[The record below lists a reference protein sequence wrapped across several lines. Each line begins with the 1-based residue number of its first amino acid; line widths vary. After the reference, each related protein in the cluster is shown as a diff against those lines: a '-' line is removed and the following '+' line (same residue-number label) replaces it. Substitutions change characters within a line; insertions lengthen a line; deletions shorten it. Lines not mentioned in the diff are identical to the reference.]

1 MPHMTPRPAPDPRQP
16 LAPDCT
22 DTWQIFKIMAEF
34 VDGFETMAPVPR
46 AVTVFGSARTA
57 PDHPDYKAAVEV
69 GRLLAD
75 AGLATITGGG
85 PGIMEA
91 ANKGA
96 FQAGG
101 VSVGCNI
108 SLPHEQAANPYQTVS
123 IDFHYFY
130 ARKVMFL
137 KYASAFVCFPGGYG
151 TMDEFFEV
159 LTLIQTGKA
168 RPMPVVLYGR
178 DYWSGLVGWLRATMA
193 PSYINGVDLDVFRLV
208 DTPAEAVE
216 LARRGIES
224 PWWGRADDPA
234 LSDAP
239 PSAVAEAGEGT
250 RYGKRPRV
258 SRTAVTPQAVKP
270 QQ

>member
-1 MPHMTPRPAPDPRQP
+1 MPRMTRRHAPDPREP
-16 LAPDCT
+16 LSPDCT

-46 AVTVFGSARTA
+46 AVTVFGSARTR
-57 PDHPDYKAAVEV
+57 PDHPDYQAAVEV
-69 GRLLAD
+69 GRLLA
-75 AGLATITGGG
+75 GRNLATITGGG

-96 FQAGG
+96 FDAGG

-108 SLPHEQAANPYQTVS
+108 SLPHEQSANPYQTVS

-151 TMDEFFEV
+151 TMDEFFET

-168 RPMPVVLYGR
+168 RPMPVILYGR
-178 DYWSGLVGWLRATMA
+178 DFWSGLLGWLRQSLA
-193 PSYINGVDLDVFRLV
+193 PQMIDGEDLDIFRVV

-216 LARRGIES
+216 QCVLGIDR
-224 PWWGRADDPA
+224 PWWRRRDDPA
-234 LSDAP
+234 ATAE

-258 SRTAVTPQAVKP
+258 SRSAVTPQAVKP